1 MCISRRAVA
10 LGNFCLTF
18 RVHMFVHV
26 FVCSTVFT
34 LADFPAA
41 EAKIRCNLIVCEKVY
56 ELLQKIFA
64 LRLSQLH
71 CLSCTWSLLHNFYL
85 PLGFFESATRRMSD
99 FWPGL
104 SANIYHLHAGV
115 FKAITA
121 HVI

>member
-1 MCISRRAVA
+1 MRLLCAFLCDVA

-85 PLGFFESATRRMSD
+85 PLGFFESAIRRMSD

-115 FKAITA
+115 F
-121 HVI
+121 